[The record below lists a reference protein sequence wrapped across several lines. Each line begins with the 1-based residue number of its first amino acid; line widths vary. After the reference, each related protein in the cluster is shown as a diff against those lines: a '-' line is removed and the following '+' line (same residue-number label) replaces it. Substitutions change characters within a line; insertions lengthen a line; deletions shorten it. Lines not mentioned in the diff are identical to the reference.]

1 MFLSFDV
8 KFIPVGSHM
17 NILLE
22 LLILLWTSWD
32 LVENLGVDLLKDLL
46 DVAASLAG
54 KVVDFALVLLVQSR

>member
-1 MFLSFDV
+1 MFLPFDV